1 MVHTTRARAILGTL
15 MKFVPGAFRGEWA
28 FADPHDLSGRTKED
42 EMKELKFELPVD
54 PADIERVLTR
64 YGIAGNVKDYRIGTA
79 VTTFEIKVKA
89 GTRLGTLEKYREDL
103 ARDLQCPSLR
113 IIKSVR
119 DSSLIGIE
127 VANDER
133 FTVYFK
139 DLLEDMPRNMRL
151 PVAMGEDTYGD
162 NMYIDL
168 TETPHMLVAGQTGSG
183 KSVFLNTVIGSLLMT
198 RTPDQVRFLIVDPK
212 QVEFVAYEGVP
223 HLERPIASDP
233 DEAMELLDYAVDEMD
248 RRFELLRNRRVKKLK
263 DYNTRVPERERL
275 PYMVFI
281 VDEFSDLMMSG
292 TRKDSKVVE
301 SKVVRIAQKA
311 RAVGIHMILATQ
323 KPLASVMTSLIKAN
337 MPARAAFSVSSSVDS
352 RVILDENGAEAL
364 TGKGDMLYRDPNACS
379 DYERI
384 RRVQAP
390 WLSDADID
398 IIVGG

>member
-1 MVHTTRARAILGTL
+1 MVHTARARAILGTL
-15 MKFVPGAFRGEWA
+15 MKFVPGAFRGEWT
-28 FADPHDLSGRTKED
+28 FADTDKLSGRTHED
-42 EMKELKFELPVD
+42 ELKELKFELPVE
-54 PADIERVLTR
+54 PAKIEEVLAR
-64 YGIAGNVKDYRIGTA
+64 YGITGTVKDYRLGTA
-79 VTTFEIKVKA
+79 VTTFEVEVKV
-89 GTRLGTLEKYREDL
+89 GTRLATIERYREDL

-113 IIKSVR
+113 IVKTMR
-119 DSSLIGIE
+119 DSALIGIE
-127 VANDER
+127 VANGDR

-139 DLLEDMPRNMRL
+139 DLLEGMPRNMRL
-151 PVAMGEDTYGD
+151 PIAMGEDTYGD

-198 RTPDQVRFLIVDPK
+198 RSPNQVRFLIVDPK

-233 DEAMELLDYAVDEMD
+233 DEAMELLDYAVEEME
-248 RRFELLRNRRVKKLK
+248 RRFELLRNRRVKKLE

-281 VDEFSDLMMSG
+281 VDEFSDLMMAG

-323 KPLASVMTSLIKAN
+323 KPLVSVMTSLIKAN
-337 MPARAAFSVSSSVDS
+337 MPARAAFSVTSGVDS

-364 TGKGDMLYRDPNACS
+364 TGKGDMLYRDPNARS

-390 WLSDADID
+390 WLSDADVD
-398 IIVGG
+398 VIVGG